1 MPLDRL
7 ADLSLVTADLWTSA
21 LRAGETGLLA
31 ETAEGALPVKPAPSC
46 LVLPLPG
53 DMALLH
59 GQGAQAVILAILAR
73 APGQGTTLAP
83 TDGETLSLR
92 ARSIALEAS
101 ERLTARAPLGEFDL
115 ARATLRSATALL
127 LAGTATLAASLLRGA
142 AQRIEQSAEHI
153 VTLAGRRTTRVRGE
167 DMLDAGSS
175 LSTVETL
182 SLSRSGGSTIMTAR
196 QDLRVDAER
205 IGLG

>member
-1 MPLDRL
+1 MQRVLLAGFGFMGKKHAEVYHLL
-7 ADLSLVTADLWTSA
+7 ADACVVGVVDPRGEDL
-21 LRAGETGLLA
+21 GE
-31 ETAEGALPVKPAPSC
+31 
-46 LVLPLPG
+46 
-53 DMALLH
+53 
-59 GQGAQAVILAILAR
+59 
-73 APGQGTTLAP
+73 
-83 TDGETLSLR
+83 SLR
-92 ARSIALEAS
+92 ASQLDGVPVFASSASAMGEVECSVVDICLPTDLHRSIALEAS